1 MCQISENKLRSSEP
15 KLKEIK
21 SKVFADFKPPKLI
34 RYQSVNGSKQ
44 KISIEKRSLPSRS
57 NSTLSSN
64 GLLDPKT
71 FASRSTSS
79 TSVTSQIIQ
88 EEDRMSDCTL
98 KDNLKKTSE
107 AKGKELYSL
116 FKCISSYY

>member
-98 KDNLKKTSE
+98 KDNLKKTIE
-107 AKGKELYSL
+107 AKGKELYS
-116 FKCISSYY
+116 